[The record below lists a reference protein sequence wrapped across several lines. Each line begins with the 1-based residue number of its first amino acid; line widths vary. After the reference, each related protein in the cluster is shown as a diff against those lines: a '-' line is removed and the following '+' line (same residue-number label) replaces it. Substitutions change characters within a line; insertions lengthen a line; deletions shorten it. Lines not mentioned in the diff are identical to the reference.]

1 MKKRLPGRPKKG
13 YRETI
18 SKLSLVIFM
27 CDRNDEILLDDD
39 QLVENKNLF

>member
-1 MKKRLPGRPKKG
+1 M
-13 YRETI
+13 EEVTDDNNAMI